1 MFNQFFPGYDTFVII
16 RSIVL
21 ALIAFIILKN
31 IYTWFRNNQA
41 EVISVKAKLVTK
53 RSNVSGGVN
62 HINHMTSTSYYM
74 TFEIGDH
81 NRQEFKVKGS
91 VYGKYAE
98 GDVGNLVFQGTRFL
112 DFTID

>member
-1 MFNQFFPGYDTFVII
+1 MFDQFLPGYDTFVII
-16 RSIVL
+16 RSIVF

-53 RSNVSGGVN
+53 RSNVSGGV
-62 HINHMTSTSYYM
+62 NHMTSTSYYM

-98 GDVGNLVFQGTRFL
+98 GDVGNLVFQGNRFL

>member
-16 RSIVL
+16 RLIVL